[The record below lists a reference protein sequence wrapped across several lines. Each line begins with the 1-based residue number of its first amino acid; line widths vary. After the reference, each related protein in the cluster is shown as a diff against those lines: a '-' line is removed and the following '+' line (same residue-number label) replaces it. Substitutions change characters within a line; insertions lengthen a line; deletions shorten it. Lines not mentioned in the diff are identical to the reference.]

1 METGLDLAASFTT
14 IHPFLNL
21 TSTLGL
27 GSRASASVT
36 KAALCSRGRRVFR
49 QKPIKHSSASPRS
62 KVSSSRSRSPS
73 RGSITEEAE
82 TLRCDP
88 RPACTVRGVFLAN
101 QALYSRK
108 PARSCSV
115 HSASHQPQRWSLE
128 RSRAES
134 VRLHKMWLL
143 EFVKTF
149 SLTLVLDG
157 VSKTLIRMLFNV
169 LGWLLLYLFSH
180 QLHCLLLR
188 FGCNK
193 DSKSLKL

>member
-1 METGLDLAASFTT
+1 METGLYLAASFTT

-27 GSRASASVT
+27 ASRASASVT
-36 KAALCSRGRRVFR
+36 KVALCGRGQRVFR
-49 QKPIKHSSASPRS
+49 QKPMKHSSASPRS
-62 KVSSSRSRSPS
+62 KVSSSRSCSHS

-101 QALYSRK
+101 QALDSRK

-143 EFVKTF
+143 KFVKTF

-180 QLHCLLLR
+180 QLRCLLLW
-188 FGCNK
+188 FGWNK